1 MVDRCKNKKIDNLEG
16 TMYFYPPETC
26 NDETVD
32 SDFDAFPL
40 DIWALGVN
48 LFAMTYLELPFISK
62 NKNYME
68 LVETI
73 SKAEVVFPETRTV
86 SKELQQLIL
95 QMLEKNPK
103 KRITCKEIKQNAWI
117 NKGKERLDKKRYV
130 I

>member
-26 NDETVD
+26 NEDTLN

-68 LVETI
+68 LVDTI
-73 SKAEVVFPETRTV
+73 SKAEVKFPSTRII
-86 SKELQQLIL
+86 SDELKRLIFL
-95 QMLEKNPK
+95 MLEKNPK
-103 KRITCKEIKQNAWI
+103 KRITCKEIKQNDWI
-117 NKGKERLDKKRYV
+117 NKGKERLDKKR
-130 I
+130 

>member
-1 MVDRCKNKKIDNLEG
+1 MVDRCKNKKIDTLEG

-26 NDETVD
+26 SEETLE

-48 LFAMTYLELPFISK
+48 LYAMTYLELPFVSK
-62 NKNYME
+62 TKNYMD

-73 SKAEVVFPETRTV
+73 SKAKVDFPDTRPI
-86 SKELQQLIL
+86 SNELKQLIL
-95 QMLEKNPK
+95 LMLEKNPK

-117 NKGKERLDKKRYV
+117 NKGKEPLDKKR
-130 I
+130 